1 MRLIITYKTGVKS
14 EHKLSKRIWHHSHEI
29 VDDLMRKNP
38 DIVVINL
45 RTES

>member
-1 MRLIITYKTGVKS
+1 MRLIITYRTGVKS
-14 EHKLSKRIWHHSHEI
+14 EHKLSKKIWNLSREI
-29 VDDLMRKNP
+29 CDDLMRKNP